1 MNWDD
6 LRLFLAVARGGRLAV
21 AGKAVGQDA
30 TTVGRRMQRLEQALG
45 ATLFEQTPTGHQ
57 LTPRGNLLLK
67 GAELMESA
75 AIGIQASS
83 DVATGAL
90 AGTIRVS
97 VSEGFG
103 TAVVSRKLAGF
114 LADHPRLAVELI
126 ASSGFLNPSRREADI
141 AVMLARPKAG
151 PLITRKLTNYHLG
164 LYAHPDYLASAQP
177 IAVRADLLK
186 HRLVGYVPDQI
197 YAPELRYLEEV
208 HPRLEASVRS
218 SSINA
223 QAGLIQSGAGCGILP
238 CFIGD
243 ELPGLVRLLRE
254 EVDIVRSFWL
264 VTHRDARKILRIEYF
279 IAWLLTTVELLKPEL
294 AGRVAD

>member
-103 TAVVSRKLAGF
+103 TAIVSRKLAGF